1 MNPSQFIDEKIA
13 NLDDWRGNAVTRVRK
28 LVHDVDPKIVEEWKW
43 GTAVWSHDGLV
54 LAVGVFKDTV
64 KVNFFQ
70 GASIPDPLK
79 LFNAGLES
87 EKARVI
93 DLAEDDEIDEP
104 ALKILI
110 RAAIDF
116 NAAKRK
122 KKVQRASTFIQAA
135 AP

>member
-1 MNPSQFIDEKIA
+1 
-13 NLDDWRGNAVTRVRK
+13 
-28 LVHDVDPKIVEEWKW
+28 
-43 GTAVWSHDGLV
+43 VWSHDGLV

-70 GASIPDPLK
+70 GASILDPHK

-104 ALKILI
+104 ALKSLI
-110 RAAIDF
+110 RAAVDL
-116 NAAKRK
+116 NAAERK
-122 KKVQRASTFIQAA
+122 KKV
-135 AP
+135 

>member
-1 MNPSQFIDEKIA
+1 MNPSQLIDEKIA
-13 NLDDWRGNAVTRVRK
+13 SLDDWRGKALARVRK
-28 LVHDVDPKIVEEWKW
+28 VVHDVEPKIVEEWKW

-54 LAVGVFKDTV
+54 LAVGVFKDKV

-70 GASIPDPLK
+70 GASIPDPNK

-104 ALKILI
+104 ALKSLI
-110 RAAIDF
+110 RAAVAF
-116 NAAKRK
+116 NAAKK
-122 KKVQRASTFIQAA
+122 KKV
-135 AP
+135 